1 VTQHDPRWLL
11 DEAWRQVGRAS
22 TAEDTARALSTFRR
36 AIATAQKHAG
46 ATPVLLERVRQLEQ
60 AADEL
65 YAGQQDE
72 HVRKAIRAL
81 ASLRMA
87 MESRLAAGAGNR
99 TIAFAGAELDA
110 ERVERFYRLPVGILE
125 GGRSLSVKLSIDG
138 TPRVRVYGPRGGFV
152 WGNEGASTSR
162 TRRAPAWRKIAPS
175 GHHRAKGAG

>member
-36 AIATAQKHAG
+36 AIATAQKHGG
-46 ATPVLLERVRQLEQ
+46 ATPALLERVRQLEQ

-72 HVRKAIRAL
+72 HVRRALRAL

-99 TIAFAGAELDA
+99 TIAFAGTDLDA
-110 ERVERFYRLPVGILE
+110 EEVERFYRLPGGILA
-125 GGRSLSVKLSIDG
+125 GGRSLSVQLSLDG
-138 TPRVRVYGPRGGFV
+138 TPDVRVYGPRGGFV
-152 WGNEGASTSR
+152 WGNERAFTSR
-162 TRRAPAWRKIAPS
+162 TRPASDEDDRDP
-175 GHHRAKGAG
+175 